1 MSSSDKKSAA
11 QKSHGPINT
20 AFAGTGETHLQKT
33 ISPAKVAANRR
44 NAQKATG
51 PRTAE
56 GKARSRW
63 NAVQH
68 GLLSKRLALVDAEG
82 NRAFV
87 RLLASLSEDLR
98 PQGALEEILVE
109 KIAMGYWRL
118 HVAFGHEADFARSLT
133 YFLESVD
140 RMSRYATSIHR
151 QLMQDMSQLE
161 RLQRQRNGEIVPP
174 PVSIDLNVST
184 LERDAHVDALHDV
197 GQTPGTIV
205 AGVSAEADDPNPA
218 SCPATPPV
226 AETEEPKEL
235 PLQDDGV
242 RVAES
247 DLSGATFEP
256 EKHDGSGVE
265 AIPDVP
271 GCVGGAP
278 QEFLPNEPT
287 AGPVAG
293 LGG

>member
-20 AFAGTGETHLQKT
+20 ASAGTGETHLPKT

-109 KIAMGYWRL
+109 KNRDRL
-118 HVAFGHEADFARSLT
+118 LASPRRVRPRSRFCSLAHIFLRVGRSHEP
-133 YFLESVD
+133 V
-140 RMSRYATSIHR
+140 
-151 QLMQDMSQLE
+151 
-161 RLQRQRNGEIVPP
+161 RNLDSSP
-174 PVSIDLNVST
+174 
-184 LERDAHVDALHDV
+184 VDAGYEPV
-197 GQTPGTIV
+197 GTFAAAAQRGDCAAPG
-205 AGVSAEADDPNPA
+205 
-218 SCPATPPV
+218 
-226 AETEEPKEL
+226 
-235 PLQDDGV
+235 Q
-242 RVAES
+242 
-247 DLSGATFEP
+247 
-256 EKHDGSGVE
+256 H
-265 AIPDVP
+265 
-271 GCVGGAP
+271 
-278 QEFLPNEPT
+278 
-287 AGPVAG
+287 
-293 LGG
+293 